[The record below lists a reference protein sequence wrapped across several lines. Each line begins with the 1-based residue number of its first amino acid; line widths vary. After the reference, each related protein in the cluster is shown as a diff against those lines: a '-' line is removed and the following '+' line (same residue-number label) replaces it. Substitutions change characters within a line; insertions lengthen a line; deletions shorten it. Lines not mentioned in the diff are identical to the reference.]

1 MSETRKYN
9 RFEKELKE
17 INQNCSPA
25 DLKVLQDLTRAIEQI
40 ENIPTLPQEKPNIH
54 EESTLQQFQQYSVS

>member
-40 ENIPTLPQEKPNIH
+40 ENIPTLPQEKPNIY